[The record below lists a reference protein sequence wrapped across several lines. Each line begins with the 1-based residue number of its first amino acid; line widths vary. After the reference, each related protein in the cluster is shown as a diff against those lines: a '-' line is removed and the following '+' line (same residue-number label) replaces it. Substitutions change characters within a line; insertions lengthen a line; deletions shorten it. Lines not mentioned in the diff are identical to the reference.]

1 MSYLEKKYLKKIKDI
16 FDSLPESEIELRNLL
31 SQKSL
36 QNDEKISQVCSH
48 FNKEINKIL
57 KTYYP
62 EIKDLK
68 DKLNIKS
75 KLKFYYDLID
85 KLTDLIRNIDNFQ
98 KIDDNYYKELIKFID
113 KKNDLIK
120 GKYKKICQQELSVF
134 YNENARSRLESILTQ
149 KIEQK
154 QNEFFTFGA
163 LEQEIKKIGVTMGAN
178 SVTFE
183 KFRNK
188 NISDS
193 LPETVEKNQLKSI
206 IFFTLQLN
214 NMGEIEQKLE
224 KLLNIGIQLRKYMSS
239 KNYIAELLINKEIL
253 TDKQNKLN
261 YIKGRL
267 LTDAELLEQK
277 KKKG

>member
-163 LEQEIKKIGVTMGAN
+163 LEQEIKKIWGDNGGNLGQV
-178 SVTFE
+178 E
-183 KFRNK
+183 KF
-188 NISDS
+188 
-193 LPETVEKNQLKSI
+193 
-206 IFFTLQLN
+206 
-214 NMGEIEQKLE
+214 
-224 KLLNIGIQLRKYMSS
+224 
-239 KNYIAELLINKEIL
+239 
-253 TDKQNKLN
+253 
-261 YIKGRL
+261 
-267 LTDAELLEQK
+267 
-277 KKKG
+277 